1 MGHRGPCRKETAA
14 GRQRIGFRY
23 RRQKPCA
30 GSLTRGR
37 GQQRHPDSSEAAME
51 PYNHLCRPRGDTECG
66 QTKWKEVTHRR
77 LESWRAAG

>member
-23 RRQKPCA
+23 RRQRPCV

-37 GQQRHPDSSEAAME
+37 GQQRHPDGSEAAME

-66 QTKWKEVTHRR
+66 QTKWKEVTYRR